1 MEEINFKLNEK
12 DANLIIGAIQD
23 QAASLIGKMQQ
34 QYVQQTQQ
42 EENGSEEEEII
53 LEDDNGN

>member
-1 MEEINFKLNEK
+1 MDEINFKLSEK
-12 DANLIIGAIQD
+12 DANLIVGAIQD
-23 QAASLIGKMQQ
+23 QAASLIGKLQQ

-42 EENGSEEEEII
+42 EENAPEKEEII